1 MRPKRY
7 PYQKNKLIIQ
17 SKNAKTKI
25 ELDSG
30 KITINAD
37 AIVIKDD
44 LTHDESYNSNIACF
58 ERMQQ
63 KLKSIYGTS
72 EIISETIGQNKKPLG
87 DIYAKVDWINQ
98 DECLQLLATTKEKA
112 EELGKLIQR
121 LNDFKIITS
130 ASVQ

>member
-1 MRPKRY
+1 MRPKQY

-30 KITINAD
+30 KITINAEE
-37 AIVIKDD
+37 IKVDD
-44 LTHDESYNSNIACF
+44 LANKISQVQLANEKA
-58 ERMQQ
+58 
-63 KLKSIYGTS
+63 
-72 EIISETIGQNKKPLG
+72 SETIGQDKKVLG
-87 DIYAKVDWINQ
+87 NISVEVIWINQ
-98 DECLQLLATTKEKA
+98 DEFLQTLERAKEKA
-112 EELGKLIQR
+112 EELGKLIQQ

>member
-72 EIISETIGQNKKPLG
+72 EIISETIGQDKKPTET
-87 DIYAKVDWINQ
+87 VDFRISRLEKEVEILKEHLKNTRS
-98 DECLQLLATTKEKA
+98 LAQCA
-112 EELGKLIQR
+112 YNL
-121 LNDFKIITS
+121 TS
-130 ASVQ
+130 R

>member
-30 KITINAD
+30 KITINAEE
-37 AIVIKDD
+37 IKVGN
-44 LTHDESYNSNIACF
+44 LVN
-58 ERMQQ
+58 
-63 KLKSIYGTS
+63 
-72 EIISETIGQNKKPLG
+72 EISKVQLAKEKVSETIGQDKKPLG

-112 EELGKLIQR
+112 EELGKLIQQ
-121 LNDFKIITS
+121 LNDAFFVKTPTTKNNTIFFS
-130 ASVQ
+130 RA

>member
-37 AIVIKDD
+37 
-44 LTHDESYNSNIACF
+44 
-58 ERMQQ
+58 
-63 KLKSIYGTS
+63 
-72 EIISETIGQNKKPLG
+72 EIDIENLVNEIS
-87 DIYAKVDWINQ
+87 KV
-98 DECLQLLATTKEKA
+98 QLAKEKRA
-112 EELGKLIQR
+112 YC
-121 LNDFKIITS
+121 
-130 ASVQ
+130 

>member
-17 SKNAKTKI
+17 LKNAKTKI

-37 AIVIKDD
+37 KIEVENLANK
-44 LTHDESYNSNIACF
+44 
-58 ERMQQ
+58 
-63 KLKSIYGTS
+63 
-72 EIISETIGQNKKPLG
+72 ISKVQRTNKEVAETIGQDKKTLG
-87 DIYAKVDWINQ
+87 NISVEVVWINR
-98 DECLQLLATTKEKA
+98 DEFLQLLATTKEKA
-112 EELGKLIQR
+112 EELGKLIQQ

>member
-72 EIISETIGQNKKPLG
+72 EIISETIGQDKKPTETVDFRISRLESVV
-87 DIYAKVDWINQ
+87 DEIEREIACIY
-98 DECLQLLATTKEKA
+98 
-112 EELGKLIQR
+112 G
-121 LNDFKIITS
+121 IIL
-130 ASVQ
+130 

>member
-37 AIVIKDD
+37 AIVTKDD

-72 EIISETIGQNKKPLG
+72 EIISETIGQDKKPTET
-87 DIYAKVDWINQ
+87 VDFRISRLEKEVEILKEHLKNTRS
-98 DECLQLLATTKEKA
+98 LAQCA
-112 EELGKLIQR
+112 YNL
-121 LNDFKIITS
+121 TS
-130 ASVQ
+130 R

>member
-25 ELDSG
+25 ELDSR

-37 AIVIKDD
+37 EIDIENLANEISKVQ
-44 LTHDESYNSNIACF
+44 LT
-58 ERMQQ
+58 
-63 KLKSIYGTS
+63 KGKV
-72 EIISETIGQNKKPLG
+72 SETIGQDKKPLG

-112 EELGKLIQR
+112 EELGKLIQQ

>member
-30 KITINAD
+30 KITIN
-37 AIVIKDD
+37 VEEIKVGD
-44 LTHDESYNSNIACF
+44 LAN
-58 ERMQQ
+58 
-63 KLKSIYGTS
+63 
-72 EIISETIGQNKKPLG
+72 EISKVQLAKEKVSETIGQDKKPLG

-112 EELGKLIQR
+112 EELGKLIQQ